1 MRLYA
6 SNSRTSKSARRYA
19 QLHRPI
25 ATIDMRTPRIG
36 THVATKRAESRPGF
50 RLADILDFG
59 RRSARSARSEAVARF
74 GSHMRWPTTLRQ
86 AIKQDP
92 GGR

>member
-25 ATIDMRTPRIG
+25 GTIDMRTPRIG
-36 THVATKRAESRPGF
+36 THVATKRAEIRPGF

-59 RRSARSARSEAVARF
+59 RSQVSPKRAA
-74 GSHMRWPTTLRQ
+74 
-86 AIKQDP
+86 
-92 GGR
+92 